1 MSFFTR
7 SELYEL
13 SVTLLLNDVYVLQSL
28 LLQIAHGILEEEAAE
43 AEQEKQRYME
53 ENCPAL
59 ALPGSMQELL
69 VHTHTHTHTLTHTH
83 THTHTLVSMFYG
95 DVP

>member
-13 SVTLLLNDVYVLQSL
+13 SVTLLLNAVYVLQSL

-53 ENCPAL
+53 ENCPDL
-59 ALPGSMQELL
+59 SLPGSMQELL
-69 VHTHTHTHTLTHTH
+69 VHTDTH

>member
-53 ENCPAL
+53 ENCPDL
-59 ALPGSMQELL
+59 SLPGSMQELL
-69 VHTHTHTHTLTHTH
+69 VHTDTHTHTGFHVLW
-83 THTHTLVSMFYG
+83 G
-95 DVP
+95 CPIDVMVF